1 MSSRLSVA
9 AAVLLVGSSFAASSA
24 PSPPAAPFAIHDLT
38 PEFWRFWEA
47 AQNQPV
53 EQQEKLWQQLYVA
66 PHKAVF
72 DDLAGPCKAVYEPAW
87 ARARFFPGLPGVVPQ
102 IREMVAGL
110 ARQLDEANGRFLKTF
125 PDMRWS
131 GDVYVMVSGFCFNG
145 RAQMIQ
151 GRSALLFGV
160 DAAVGLGQKDLIP
173 VMQHELFH
181 RYHRDYFEFE
191 GSSGYPLWATLWAE
205 GMATYVS
212 ELLNPSASD
221 TDLGNVPLGMVQQV
235 DNRRDELAAAFLQR
249 FESTSEKDATV
260 WFNDIHSKDPLVPP
274 RGGYQLGALVAREL
288 SKQDSIQT
296 MAHWSQVEAKPRV
309 RAALERIS
317 VTPQSRPDATN
328 TKANSGQGRPVSR
341 DAPRE

>member
-9 AAVLLVGSSFAASSA
+9 AAVLLVGSSFAASCAS
-24 PSPPAAPFAIHDLT
+24 SPPAAPFAIHDFT

-72 DDLAGPCKAVYEPAW
+72 DDLAGPCKSVFDPAW
-87 ARARFFPGLPGVVPQ
+87 ARARYFPSLPGVVPR

-110 ARQLDEANGRFLKTF
+110 GHQLDEANGRFLKTF
-125 PDMRWS
+125 ADMRWS
-131 GDVYVMVSGFCFNG
+131 GDIYVMASGFCFNG

-151 GRSALLFGV
+151 GRGALLFGV
-160 DAAVGLGQKDLIP
+160 DAAVGLGQKNLIP
-173 VMQHELFH
+173 VIQHELFH
-181 RYHRDYFEFE
+181 RYHREYFEFE

-235 DNRRDELAAAFLQR
+235 DSRRGELAAAFLQR
-249 FESTSEKDATV
+249 FDSTSEKDATV
-260 WFNDIHSKDPLVPP
+260 WFNDIFSKDPLVPP
-274 RGGYQLGALVAREL
+274 RGGYQLGVWVVREL

-296 MAHWSQVEAKPRV
+296 MAHWSQADAKPRV

-317 VTPQSRPDATN
+317 VTPQSRPDATD
-328 TKANSGQGRPVSR
+328 TKASDRPQR
-341 DAPRE
+341 